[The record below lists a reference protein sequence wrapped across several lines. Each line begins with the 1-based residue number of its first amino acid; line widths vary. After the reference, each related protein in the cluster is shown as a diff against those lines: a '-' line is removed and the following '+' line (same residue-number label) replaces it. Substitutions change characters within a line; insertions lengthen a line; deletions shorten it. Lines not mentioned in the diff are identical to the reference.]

1 MTGPTRATAA
11 GRVYLDLQNMARRE
25 QRPTQ
30 ELLEL
35 YVLEGFL
42 TRLADG
48 DDRDTLVLKGGVLLA
63 AYATRRATRDVD
75 FLARE
80 LDNNRD
86 VVLQLCSRIA
96 GAKRND
102 GLHFDVRSA
111 RAELIRDDDEYS
123 GVRVSMRCQLAQ
135 AQISFHID
143 VNIGDPVWPA
153 PRMVE
158 VPALLGGFIRLLGY
172 PITAVHAE
180 KVVTAIQRGTAN
192 TRWRDF
198 ADIYLLNAQQDVDG
212 DSLIRALQEVATHR
226 GAQLT
231 PLRETLQGYPG
242 LAQTRWTAW
251 VRRHTLTNRLPGEF
265 GELLESVYAFAD
277 PAIRE
282 DVAGHRWDH
291 WSRSWSSTDERS

>member
-1 MTGPTRATAA
+1 MTGPTRATEA
-11 GRVYLDLQNMARRE
+11 GRVYLDLQNKARRE

-42 TRLADG
+42 TRLAEG
-48 DDRDTLVLKGGVLLA
+48 VDRDTLVLKGGVLLA
-63 AYATRRATRDVD
+63 AYGTRRATRDVD
-75 FLARE
+75 FLAKD
-80 LDNNRD
+80 LQNDRD

-96 GAKRND
+96 RAERND
-102 GLHFDVRSA
+102 GLDFDVGSA

-123 GVRVSMRCQLAQ
+123 GVRVSMRCELAQ
-135 AQISFHID
+135 AHLSFHID
-143 VNIGDPVWPA
+143 VNVGDPVWPA

-158 VPALLGGFIRLLGY
+158 VPKLLGGTIRLLGY

-180 KVVTAIQRGTAN
+180 KIVTAIQRGTAN

-198 ADIYLLNAQQDVDG
+198 ADIYLLNAQEDVDG
-212 DSLIRALQEVATHR
+212 DNLIRALQEVATHR
-226 GAQLT
+226 GAQLI
-231 PLRETLQGYPG
+231 PLQETLQGYPA

-251 VRRHTLTNRLPGEF
+251 VHRQTLTDRLPRAF
-265 GELLESVYAFAD
+265 GELLESVYAFTD

-282 DVAGHRWDH
+282 VVTGHRWDH
-291 WSRSWSSTDERS
+291 LSRSWISTDEDS